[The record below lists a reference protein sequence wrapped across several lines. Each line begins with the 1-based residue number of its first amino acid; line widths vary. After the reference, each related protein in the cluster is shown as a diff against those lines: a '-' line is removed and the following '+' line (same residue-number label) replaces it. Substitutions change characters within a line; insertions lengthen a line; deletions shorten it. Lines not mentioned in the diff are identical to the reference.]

1 MEVNGYRQLSGYLKR
16 PVQTCKTSVH
26 LRNTNE
32 DFFLKP
38 EPVLYS
44 SLTATQLSDSIY
56 MDYLISLMNVLK
68 HQSGTVDA
76 HL

>member
-1 MEVNGYRQLSGYLKR
+1 MATVNCLVTLKDR
-16 PVQTCKTSVH
+16 SKPVRLLFIFGTQMKI
-26 LRNTNE
+26 
-32 DFFLKP
+32 FLKP